1 MTDSRASDPTRMH
14 RFDAGLT
21 DMIFDYMR
29 DRLSMPEV
37 PLDHPGDTDTILSA
51 INGIITAE
59 GKPADDVLRLYDEV
73 LSRSVISGDS
83 PRFFAFIPNAP
94 TKAATLFDMIV
105 SCASLQ
111 GISWLEAAGVVAA
124 ENQVL
129 RWMADA
135 AGMPETAGGTFV
147 SGGSAANLS
156 ALTVAR
162 DMGRKKINGKLHG
175 ARVPVRIAMSE
186 QAHSSIGN
194 SLSILD
200 VEPFIVKTEG
210 PRFTAADLT
219 RALESVQDGDAPIVG
234 VVATA
239 GTTNAGIVDDL
250 EGLGAIANER
260 DMWFHVDAAYGGAA
274 LLART
279 TSEIF
284 KGINRADSITMDPH
298 KWWFSPFDVAAIVY
312 RHPELA
318 RAVHTQDASYLD
330 VLHTGAD
337 EWNPTDYAYHLTRR
351 ARGLPMWFSIVV
363 NGTDAYRD
371 AVEASLELTAQVTD
385 YIRNHDDFEL
395 VHEPT
400 LSVVLWR
407 RKGWTA
413 SDYAAYQD
421 LLLTQQSAFVTP
433 TSWKGETLGRFAF
446 VHPGTTLQMVTDIL
460 ETASAHEHF

>member
-1 MTDSRASDPTRMH
+1 MADSRPSDPTRMH
-14 RFDAGLT
+14 QFDAGLT

-37 PLDHPGDTDTILSA
+37 PLDHPGDTDTIMSS
-51 INGIITAE
+51 IDGIITAE
-59 GKPADDVLRLYDEV
+59 GKPADQVLKLYDEV

-124 ENQVL
+124 ENQVI

-135 AGMPETAGGTFV
+135 AGLPESAGGTFV

-162 DMGRKKINGKLHG
+162 DMGRKKINGELHG
-175 ARVPVRIAMSE
+175 ARIPVRIAMSE

-200 VEPFIVKTEG
+200 VEPFLVKTDG
-210 PRFTAADLT
+210 PRFTGADLE
-219 RALESVQDGDAPIVG
+219 RALATVGADEAPIVG

-250 EGLGAIANER
+250 EGIGAIANAHG
-260 DMWFHVDAAYGGAA
+260 MWFHVDAAYGGAA
-274 LLART
+274 LLARST
-279 TSEIF
+279 TKTF
-284 KGINRADSITMDPH
+284 NGINRADSITMDPH
-298 KWWFSPFDVAAIVY
+298 KWWFSPFDVAAIIY

-371 AVEASLELTAQVTD
+371 AVEASLELTEQVTE

-395 VHEPT
+395 VVEPS
-400 LSVVLWR
+400 LSVVIWR

-421 LLLTQQSAFVTP
+421 LLLDQQSAFVTP
-433 TSWKGETLGRFAF
+433 TSWKGETVGRFAF
-446 VHPGTTLQMVTDIL
+446 VHPGTTLDMVIDVL
-460 ETASAHEHF
+460 ETASQHEHF